1 VPKFFIKTYGCQMNE
16 RDSEQVAHSLIA
28 RGYERVSC
36 ETDAD
41 VVLLNTCSVRD
52 MAEQKA
58 LGKMGMLSRMAKS
71 RPETIFGFLGCMAQA
86 RGAELLNEIPHLDLV
101 VGTQKFHCVAD
112 YVDGLVAR
120 KRSALAA
127 VAERSLN
134 RMDDPRF
141 SIVDVEEEVGSQS
154 TIRDQFLAPK
164 QATAFVSIMQGCNMH
179 CTFCIVPR
187 TRGAERSRTIS
198 EIVSEVRAL
207 VTQGVKEVTLLGQI
221 VNLYGRHEFPSVAG
235 SARVPRA
242 ISDILSDR
250 LEEAPQN
257 AELSAQTVRAT
268 SRYTKSPF
276 VQLLE
281 AVSAIDGLERLRF
294 TSPHPIGFRDDL
306 IDAISRLPKLA
317 EHVHLPLQSG
327 SNRILKAMHRTY
339 TAEKYAQLVGEIRA
353 GRPGIAVTTDIIV
366 GFPGETDSDYK
377 ATRDLVEQ
385 LQFDNAFIFRYS
397 PRRETPAASMPDQI
411 EESVKEARNQDLLGI
426 INASARRA
434 NERLV
439 GTCVEVLCEGASKTN
454 PARLMGR
461 TRTNKVVVFEAE
473 ENRIG
478 KIFDVGIERA
488 NGFSLYGQPID

>member
-58 LGKMGMLSRMAKS
+58 LGKMGMLGRMAKS
-71 RPETIFGFLGCMAQA
+71 RPETVFGFLGCMAQA
-86 RGAELLNEIPHLDLV
+86 RGAELLKEIPHLDLV
-101 VGTQKFHCVAD
+101 VGTQKFHRVAD

-120 KRSALAA
+120 KRAA
-127 VAERSLN
+127 VVAVAGSSLN
-134 RMDDPRF
+134 RMDDLRF
-141 SIVDVEEEVGSQS
+141 SIVDVDEEIGSQS
-154 TIRDQFLAPK
+154 TIREQSLAPN

-207 VTQGVKEVTLLGQI
+207 VAQGVKEVTLLGQI
-221 VNLYGRHEFPSVAG
+221 VNLYGRHEFPSVAVVAG
-235 SARVPRA
+235 AGPS
-242 ISDILSDR
+242 I
-250 LEEAPQN
+250 
-257 AELSAQTVRAT
+257 
-268 SRYTKSPF
+268 SPF

-306 IDAISRLPKLA
+306 INAFSRLPKLA

-327 SNRILKAMHRTY
+327 SNRILKAMHRPY
-339 TAEKYAQLVGEIRA
+339 TAERYAQLVGKIRA
-353 GRPGIAVTTDIIV
+353 ARPDIAITTDIIV
-366 GFPGETDSDYK
+366 GFPGETDSDYE
-377 ATRDLVEQ
+377 ATRDLVEH
-385 LQFDNAFIFRYS
+385 LQFDNAFVFRYS
-397 PRRETPAASMPDQI
+397 PRRETPAATMSDQI
-411 EESVKEARNQDLLGI
+411 DESLKGARNQDLLGI
-426 INASARRA
+426 INASTRRA
-434 NERLV
+434 NEKLV
-439 GTCVEVLCEGASKTN
+439 GTHVEVLCEGPSKTN

-473 ENRIG
+473 ENHIG
-478 KIFDVGIERA
+478 KIFDVAIERA
-488 NGFSLYGQPID
+488 NGFSLYGRPIDLIR

>member
-58 LGKMGMLSRMAKS
+58 LGKMGMLGRMAKS
-71 RPETIFGFLGCMAQA
+71 RPETVFGFLGCMAQT
-86 RGAELLNEIPHLDLV
+86 RGAELLKEIPHLDLV
-101 VGTQKFHCVAD
+101 VGTQKFHRVAD
-112 YVDGLVAR
+112 YVDDVVAR
-120 KRSALAA
+120 KRSVVGIADPG
-127 VAERSLN
+127 LN
-134 RMDDPRF
+134 RMDDLRF

-154 TIRDQFLAPK
+154 TIRDQSLAPK
-164 QATAFVSIMQGCNMH
+164 QATAFVSIMQGCNMR

-198 EIVSEVRAL
+198 EIASEVRAL
-207 VTQGVKEVTLLGQI
+207 VARGVKEVTLLGQI
-221 VNLYGRHEFPSVAG
+221 VNLYGRHEFPSVAAVAG
-235 SARVPRA
+235 RGPG
-242 ISDILSDR
+242 I
-250 LEEAPQN
+250 
-257 AELSAQTVRAT
+257 
-268 SRYTKSPF
+268 SPF

-306 IDAISRLPKLA
+306 IDAFSRLPKLA

-327 SNRILKAMHRTY
+327 SNRILKAMHRPY
-339 TAEKYAQLVGEIRA
+339 TAERYAQLVGKIRGA
-353 GRPGIAVTTDIIV
+353 RPGIAVTTDIIV

-377 ATRDLVEQ
+377 ATRDLVEH
-385 LQFDNAFIFRYS
+385 LQFDNAFVFRYS
-397 PRRETPAASMPDQI
+397 PRRETRAATMSDQVD
-411 EESVKEARNQDLLGI
+411 ESVKEARNQDLLGI
-426 INASARRA
+426 INASTRRA
-434 NERLV
+434 NEKLL
-439 GTCVEVLCEGASKTN
+439 GTRVEVLCEGPSKTN

-461 TRTNKVVVFEAE
+461 TRTNKVVVFEAR

-478 KIFDVGIERA
+478 KIFDVAIERA
-488 NGFSLYGQPID
+488 NSFSLYGQPID

>member
-36 ETDAD
+36 ETEAD

-58 LGKMGMLSRMAKS
+58 LGKMGMLGRMAKS
-71 RPETIFGFLGCMAQA
+71 RPDTVFGFLGCMAQA
-86 RGAELLNEIPHLDLV
+86 RGAELLKEIPHLDLV
-101 VGTQKFHCVAD
+101 VGTQKFHRVAD
-112 YVDGLVAR
+112 YVDNLVVR
-120 KRSALAA
+120 KRS
-127 VAERSLN
+127 VAGITDPSRN
-134 RMDDPRF
+134 RMDDLRF
-141 SIVDVEEEVGSQS
+141 STRPDYFGVVDVEEEVGSQS
-154 TIRDQFLAPK
+154 TICDHSLAPN

-198 EIVSEVRAL
+198 EIISEVRAL
-207 VTQGVKEVTLLGQI
+207 VARGVKEVTLLGQI
-221 VNLYGRHEFPSVAG
+221 VNLYGRHEFPSVAVAEVYDRRNEMLHG
-235 SARVPRA
+235 ESAVIERRYRV
-242 ISDILSDR
+242 
-250 LEEAPQN
+250 
-257 AELSAQTVRAT
+257 
-268 SRYTKSPF
+268 SPF

-281 AVSAIDGLERLRF
+281 AVSAIEGLERLRF

-339 TAEKYAQLVGEIRA
+339 TAEKYLQLVGKIRGA
-353 GRPGIAVTTDIIV
+353 RPGIAITTDIIV

-377 ATRDLVEQ
+377 ATRDLVEH
-385 LQFDNAFIFRYS
+385 LQFDNAFVFRYS
-397 PRRETPAASMPDQI
+397 PRRETPAATMPDQI
-411 EESVKEARNQDLLGI
+411 EESVKEARNQDLLEI
-426 INASARRA
+426 INASTRRA
-434 NERLV
+434 NEKLV
-439 GTCVEVLCEGASKTN
+439 GTRVEVLCEGPSKTK

-461 TRTNKVVVFEAE
+461 TRTNKVIVFEAE

-478 KIFDVGIERA
+478 KIFDVAIERA